1 MSRHRLILIEGVP
14 GSGKTTLAGD
24 VQRLLATRGVPVRLV
39 IEGDLNHPADY
50 EMVAHYTAQDFEG
63 LLTRYPEERAVL
75 ETGVEVIGDDRFIPF
90 RLLEQ
95 RASPP
100 LSVGLLDE
108 LARHDV
114 YETPLPATYCRLA
127 IDRWARFV
135 AKAQA
140 APEVVILESCFLQ
153 NPLTVLLAKHNVAPE
168 EAAEHLRRL
177 AETVAP
183 LDPLLIYL
191 WQPDTRATLEHA
203 ARERPADWLNFVVG
217 YVTRQA
223 WGQANGVRGFDGM
236 VAFYEMRKALELYV
250 LPDLGIDTLD
260 VNNTDKAA
268 ALPIVAARLK
278 GAKP

>member
-1 MSRHRLILIEGVP
+1 MGRHKLILIEGVP
-14 GSGKTTLAGD
+14 GSGKTTLAGH
-24 VQRLLATRGVPVRLV
+24 VQRHLAAHGEPTRLV
-39 IEGDLNHPADY
+39 IEGDLNHPADF
-50 EMVAHYTAQDFEG
+50 EMVAHYTAQDFET
-63 LLTRYPEERAVL
+63 LLARYPDERGVL
-75 ETGVEVIGDDRFIPF
+75 EAGVEAIGDDRFIPF
-90 RLLEQ
+90 RLLAV

-100 LSVGLLDE
+100 LSEGLLDE

-135 AKAQA
+135 AQAQA

-168 EAAEHLRRL
+168 EAAGHMRRM

-183 LDPLLIYL
+183 LDPLLVYL

-223 WGQANGVRGFDGM
+223 WGQANGARGFDGM
-236 VAFYEMRKALELYV
+236 VAFYEMRKALELYI
-250 LPDLGIDTLD
+250 LPDLGIETLD
-260 VNNTDKAA
+260 VNNTKKSV
-268 ALPIVAARLK
+268 ALPLVAERLN

>member
-1 MSRHRLILIEGVP
+1 MRRHKLILIEGVP
-14 GSGKTTLAGD
+14 GSGKTTLASH
-24 VQRLLATRGVPVRLV
+24 VQRHLAAHGVPTRLV
-39 IEGDLNHPADY
+39 IEGDLDHPADF
-50 EMVAHYTAQDFEG
+50 EMVAHYTAQDFEA
-63 LLTRYPEERAVL
+63 LLARYPDERGVL
-75 ETGVEVIGDDRFIPF
+75 EAGAEAIGDDRFVPF

-168 EAAEHLRRL
+168 EAAEHMRRL

-183 LDPLLIYL
+183 LDPLLVYL

-236 VAFYEMRKALELYV
+236 VAFYEMRKALELYI
-250 LPDLGIDTLD
+250 LPDLCIDTLD
-260 VNNTDKAA
+260 INNTNKSV
-268 ALPIVAARLK
+268 ALPRVTERLN
-278 GAKP
+278 GTKP